1 MSSQSTLSVCCP
13 RPTGIASSVTVLNP
27 CPDDVGQIQKMIFWR
42 RGNTM
47 SVASSLTSTAWDA
60 LLIVND
66 DTRAIMSPF
75 LGNVELPF
83 SEAREFGG
91 GNETR
96 WSSPIRK
103 GGHAPTVTASMYQ
116 EDQDVITALK
126 ALHCE
131 SLDVLFVNESN
142 QLIYDDANS
151 VVNGF
156 PIAENSFN
164 VSDKG
169 IGGQDDADV
178 NIMTF
183 NLKPN
188 WS

>member
-1 MSSQSTLSVCCP
+1 MSQSTLNVCCP
-13 RPTGIASSVTVLNP
+13 LPTGISSAITVLNE
-27 CPDDVGQIQKMIFWR
+27 CPEDVGQIQKMIFWR

-47 SVASSLTSTAWDA
+47 SVASALTSTAWNA
-60 LLIVND
+60 LLVATG
-66 DTRAIMSPF
+66 DTKAIMSPF
-75 LGNVELPF
+75 LGNVELPIN
-83 SEAREFGG
+83 EAREFGG

-103 GGHAPTVTASMYQ
+103 GGHAPTATASMYQ
-116 EDQDVITALK
+116 EDQDVITLLK
-126 ALHCE
+126 ALSCE

-142 QLIYDDANS
+142 QLIYEDSNS

-156 PIAENSFN
+156 PIVENSFN

-169 IGGQDDADV
+169 LGGQDDADV

>member
-1 MSSQSTLSVCCP
+1 MTRTICCP
-13 RPTGIASSVTVLNP
+13 TPTSIESSVTVLNS
-27 CPDDVGQIQKMIFWR
+27 CPEDVGQIQKIIFWR

-47 SVASSLTSTAWDA
+47 SVASALTSTAWNTRLVA
-60 LLIVND
+60 TG
-66 DTRAIMSPF
+66 DTKAIISPF
-75 LGNVELPF
+75 VANVELPF

-96 WSSPIRK
+96 NGSVIRK
-103 GGHAPTVTASMYQ
+103 GSQATQVSASMYQ

-126 ALHCE
+126 KLHCE
-131 SLDVLFVNESN
+131 SLDVLFINESN
-142 QLIYDDANS
+142 QLIYEDSNS

-156 PIAENSFN
+156 PVIEGSFFI
-164 VSDKG
+164 SDKG
-169 IGGQDDADV
+169 VGGQDDADV